1 MSSPSNPPEDPD
13 RISRI
18 IDYLN
23 DPTLDELPDSLK
35 FKYTDGF
42 DPDKLEEELQ
52 SHPFFM
58 TEMPDPS
65 KPLPPLLEAFQQLKY
80 SETDN
85 TPHELASNY
94 KEDGVYHFKLKKYRV
109 ASACF
114 TKAIEEERKGEVDPE
129 FMASL
134 YNNRSACMWFLKNY
148 GSCVKDC
155 KEALKFKPSYFK
167 VFKRC
172 VLSLVELERW
182 GEVEEMCGGYDCGND
197 SEAFSF
203 VCEMR
208 IKGRKGKVSMQVK
221 LRKDEFKERERVKW
235 KENVMGMVKDRGI
248 RVGDPAFLDSE
259 AAKEGRVVVVGEDG
273 GLRWPV
279 LFMYPQ
285 VGQSDL
291 VEAFGEG
298 DW

>member
-1 MSSPSNPPEDPD
+1 MSSSNPPADPD

-52 SHPFFM
+52 NHPFFM

-85 TPHELASNY
+85 SPHELASNY

-109 ASACF
+109 AAACF
-114 TKAIEEERKGEVDPE
+114 TKAIGEEGKGEVDGE

-148 GSCVKDC
+148 GSCVRDC
-155 KEALKFKPSYFK
+155 KSALKLKPGYFK
-167 VFKRC
+167 VLKRC

-182 GEVEEMCGGYDCGND
+182 GEVEEICGSYDCGGD
-197 SEAFSF
+197 KDAFSF

-208 IKGRKGKVSMQVK
+208 IKGRKGRVSQNVRV
-221 LRKDEFKERERVKW
+221 RKGEVKERERGKW
-235 KENVMGMVKDRGI
+235 KESVLGKVKERGI
-248 RVGDPAFLDSE
+248 RVGDEKFMDGE
-259 AAKEGRVVVVGEDG
+259 AAMNGRVVQVGEDG

-285 VGQSDL
+285 FSQSDF
-291 VEAFGEG
+291 VEGFGEG